1 VAAPFPVSVR
11 LGANPPAFIIDAGF
25 ALSPMGLLVTMAL
38 ARSVAVWL
46 PRGLLSLLDNDHL
59 YRRSPDLMGGHWL
72 PPDGRLSILK
82 AMAAELP
89 AWQRAWQYGRLAARV
104 HWIGDMRHES
114 ALADR
119 DDASLLPRFEHCAA
133 ALDARFAL
141 RQGHD
146 LAPLEECARD
156 AVALTAALQPDP
168 VFLLSHAEAQ
178 GEPPALC
185 AMLED
190 LGFAIR
196 RRSGC
201 GSRSA
206 LALADPAI
214 VALEA
219 SQGHAA
225 LVQLAAPAVLT
236 LPESWDDP
244 DWHGD
249 DQGGTEDDT
258 DHDVWRNACA
268 LWQPLESVG

>member
-1 VAAPFPVSVR
+1 MAAPYPVSVR
-11 LGANPPAFIIDAGF
+11 LGASPPAFIVDAGF

-38 ARSVAVWL
+38 ARTAAVWL

-59 YRRSPDLMGGHWL
+59 YRRSPELMGGEWL
-72 PPDGRLSILK
+72 SADTRPSILR
-82 AMAAELP
+82 AMAEELP
-89 AWQRAWQYGRLAARV
+89 AWQRAWHYGKLAARV

-119 DDASLLPRFEHCAA
+119 DEASLLPRFEHCAA

-168 VFLLSHAEAQ
+168 VLLLSHSD
-178 GEPPALC
+178 GRGDTPPLC

-190 LGFAIR
+190 LGFTIR

-201 GSRSA
+201 GGQSA
-206 LALADPAI
+206 LAFAEPAI

-219 SQGHAA
+219 SEGHAA

-249 DQGGTEDDT
+249 DHNGPDT
-258 DHDVWRNACA
+258 DTGNDVWRNACA
-268 LWQPLESVG
+268 LWQPLESVV

>member
-1 VAAPFPVSVR
+1 
-11 LGANPPAFIIDAGF
+11 
-25 ALSPMGLLVTMAL
+25 MGLLITMAL
-38 ARSVAVWL
+38 SRTAAVWL

-59 YRRSPDLMGGHWL
+59 YRRSPDLMGGNWL
-72 PPDGRLSILK
+72 PPESRIAILE

-89 AWQRAWQYGRLAARV
+89 AWHRAWQYGRLAARV

-133 ALDARFAL
+133 ALDARFAR
-141 RQGHD
+141 RQGHE

-168 VFLLSHAEAQ
+168 VFLLSHADGR
-178 GEPPALC
+178 GETPALC
-185 AMLED
+185 AMLDD
-190 LGFAIR
+190 LGFSIR
-196 RRSGC
+196 RRSGN
-201 GSRSA
+201 GSPSA

-244 DWHGD
+244 DWHD
-249 DQGGTEDDT
+249 DARDDPADETGG
-258 DHDVWRNACA
+258 DVWRNACA
-268 LWQPLESVG
+268 LWQPLEGVG